1 MLNFTKNIA
10 IPVLTAAV
18 LLCRSGAQAAVF
30 TVIGPC
36 SEKPLFQ
43 SDFSLN
49 ASSVSAGE
57 LSERIFRE
65 NGLPFEGG
73 ADGFT
78 SIMGSPSG
86 MAVVEVVSPGK
97 MRFYGWCF
105 SADGVLPSVTPGAF
119 YPDGA
124 IAQLAWFYAFST
136 YEDGVWTDSCVP
148 SYTVKAAQFCG
159 PGAAGTD
166 ALNGNFIVNRSTAAF
181 AAYAAL
187 EAAAAGSATLW
198 PLRQP

>member
-1 MLNFTKNIA
+1 MLKFTKNIA

-18 LLCRSGAQAAVF
+18 LLCRMGAQAAVF
-30 TVIGPC
+30 TVMGPC

-86 MAVVEVVSPGK
+86 MAAVEVVSPEK

-105 SADGVLPSVTPGAF
+105 SVDGVLPQVTPDVFNLGGTTAS
-119 YPDGA
+119 
-124 IAQLAWFYAFST
+124 LVWFYAFST
-136 YEDGVWTDSCVP
+136 YEKGAWTDSCVP
-148 SYTVKAAQFCG
+148 SYTVKAAQFC
-159 PGAAGTD
+159 AH
-166 ALNGNFIVNRSTAAF
+166 SQ
-181 AAYAAL
+181 
-187 EAAAAGSATLW
+187 AAAGLKAGGHE
-198 PLRQP
+198 RKN